1 MRILNCIVIDD
12 DPMSTTM
19 LQTLINKTEKLAL
32 LGAYNDAEEGVAALV
47 SDQPDIVFIDVQMPK
62 LSGPDIIRNLPYN
75 PAIIII
81 SGSTNFAAEAFELD
95 VTDYL
100 VKPIDNYARFLKS
113 VEKARK
119 SLAKESATSSPKL
132 FLKVDSTI
140 INIDKSD
147 VLYVK
152 AYGDYV
158 KLITAGKTY
167 TIKYKMTA
175 LEQKL
180 SSEFIRIHRSYI
192 VNINNI
198 DNIEQNS
205 LEINNEIIPIGV
217 SHRKTLID
225 KLELL

>member
-1 MRILNCIVIDD
+1 
-12 DPMSTTM
+12 
-19 LQTLINKTEKLAL
+19 
-32 LGAYNDAEEGVAALV
+32 VAALV
-47 SDQPDIVFIDVQMPK
+47 TDHPDLVFIDVEMPK

-75 PAIIII
+75 PAIVLI
-81 SGSTNFAAEAFELD
+81 SGSANYAAEAFDLD
-95 VTDYL
+95 VADYL

-119 SLAKESATSSPKL
+119 SLTKESAASAPNL

-147 VLYVK
+147 VMYVK

-158 KLITAGKTY
+158 KLITANKTY
-167 TIKYKMTA
+167 TIKYKMAA
-175 LEQKL
+175 LEVKL
-180 SSEFIRIHRSYI
+180 SSEFVRIHRSYI

-205 LEINNEIIPIGV
+205 IEINNDFIPIGV
-217 SHRKTLID
+217 SHRKSLLSR
-225 KLELL
+225 LELL

>member
-1 MRILNCIVIDD
+1 MKILTCVVIDD
-12 DPMSTTM
+12 DPLSTTF
-19 LQTLINKTEKLAL
+19 LQVLVHKTDQLNLIGT
-32 LGAYNDAEEGVAALV
+32 YNDAEEGVAALIA
-47 SDQPDIVFIDVQMPK
+47 DQPDIVFADVEMPK
-62 LSGPDIIRNLPYN
+62 LTGPEIIRNLPYR
-75 PAIIII
+75 PAVIII
-81 SGSTNFAAEAFELD
+81 SGSPNHAAEAFELD
-95 VTDYL
+95 VADYL

-119 SLAKESATSSPKL
+119 VLTKETASSTPKL

-158 KLITAGKTY
+158 KLITSTKTY
-167 TIKYKMTA
+167 TIKYKMAA

-180 SSEFIRIHRSYI
+180 SSEFVRIHRSYI

-217 SHRKTLID
+217 SHRKQLLD
-225 KLELL
+225 RLELL